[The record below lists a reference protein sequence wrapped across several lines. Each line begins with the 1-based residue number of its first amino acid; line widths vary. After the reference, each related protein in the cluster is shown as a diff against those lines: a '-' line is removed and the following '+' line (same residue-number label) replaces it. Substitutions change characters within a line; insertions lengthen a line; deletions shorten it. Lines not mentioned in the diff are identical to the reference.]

1 MNTASGK
8 KTEIM
13 KKSLENLLAQQGIA
27 LLNTL
32 SKEERHARTETIRA
46 RYREAGYDDLPHE
59 LVTFLTIFDGKDIKR
74 NDDYMAF
81 IYSQNLPTRQEM
93 LYYESDAGITE
104 LIPFGGIN
112 ADEILL
118 CIDSVGSVW
127 GVVDLSSWTPRK
139 TYYHFYGGDLY
150 TALEN
155 IIKGKVEETII

>member
-1 MNTASGK
+1 
-8 KTEIM
+8 M

-32 SKEERHARTETIRA
+32 SKEERRARTETIKA

-59 LVTFLTIFDGKDIKR
+59 LITFLTLFDDKEIKR
-74 NDDYMAF
+74 RDGYMAF
-81 IYSQNLPTRQEM
+81 IYSQNLPTREKIQA
-93 LYYESDAGITE
+93 LESDAGITE
-104 LIPFGGIN
+104 LIPFGDVN
-112 ADEILL
+112 ADEVL

-127 GVVDLSSWTPRK
+127 GVLDLTSWVPRK

-155 IIKGKVEETII
+155 IIKGKVEETIIRP

>member
-1 MNTASGK
+1 
-8 KTEIM
+8 M

-32 SKEERHARTETIRA
+32 SKEERHARTEAIKA
-46 RYREAGYDDLPHE
+46 RYREAGYDNLPHE
-59 LVTFLTIFDGKDIKR
+59 LVTFLIIFDGKDIKR
-74 NDDYMAF
+74 RDGYMVF

-112 ADEILL
+112 ANEILL

-139 TYYHFYGGDLY
+139 THYYFYGGDLY

-155 IIKGKVEETII
+155 IIKGNVIDKLEN

>member
-1 MNTASGK
+1 MIKN
-8 KTEIM
+8 
-13 KKSLENLLAQQGIA
+13 SLENLLAQQGISVET
-27 LLNTL
+27 NL
-32 SKEERHARTETIRA
+32 SKEALKAHTEAIRE

-74 NDDYMAF
+74 NDGYMAF

-93 LYYESDAGITE
+93 RYYESDAGITE
-104 LIPFGGIN
+104 LIPFGDVN
-112 ADEILL
+112 ADEVL

-127 GVVDLSSWTPRK
+127 GVLDLTSWVPRK

-155 IIKGKVEETII
+155 IIKGKVEETIIRP

>member
-1 MNTASGK
+1 
-8 KTEIM
+8 M
-13 KKSLENLLAQQGIA
+13 KKSLENLLEKQGIA

-32 SKEERHARTETIRA
+32 SKEERRARTETIKA
-46 RYREAGYDDLPHE
+46 RYREAGYDDLNHE

-81 IYSQNLPTRQEM
+81 ISSQNLPTRQEM
-93 LYYESDAGITE
+93 LYYESDAGVTE
-104 LIPFGGIN
+104 LIPFGDVN
-112 ADEILL
+112 ADEVL

-127 GVVDLSSWTPRK
+127 GVLDLTSWVPRK

-155 IIKGKVEETII
+155 IIKGKVEETIIRS

>member
-1 MNTASGK
+1 
-8 KTEIM
+8 M
-13 KKSLENLLAQQGIA
+13 KKSLQNLLEKQGIT

-32 SKEERHARTETIRA
+32 SKEERRARTETIKA

-74 NDDYMAF
+74 RDGYMAF

-104 LIPFGGIN
+104 LIPFGTIN

-127 GVVDLSSWTPRK
+127 GVLDLSSWVPRK

-155 IIKGKVEETII
+155 MIKGKLINKLEN

>member
-1 MNTASGK
+1 
-8 KTEIM
+8 M
-13 KKSLENLLAQQGIA
+13 KKSLQNLLEKQGIA

-32 SKEERHARTETIRA
+32 SKEERRARTETIKA
-46 RYREAGYDDLPHE
+46 RYREAGYDNLPHE

-74 NDDYMAF
+74 NDGYMAF

-93 LYYESDAGITE
+93 RYYESDAGVTE
-104 LIPFGGIN
+104 LIPFGAIN
-112 ADEILL
+112 TDEILL

-127 GVVDLSSWTPRK
+127 GVLDLTSWMPRK

-155 IIKGKVEETII
+155 MIKGKIEETIIRP

>member
-1 MNTASGK
+1 
-8 KTEIM
+8 M

-32 SKEERHARTETIRA
+32 SKEERRARTETIKA
-46 RYREAGYDDLPHE
+46 HYREAGYDNLPHE
-59 LVTFLTIFDGKDIKR
+59 LVTFLTIFDDKDIKR
-74 NDDYMAF
+74 RDGYMVF

-104 LIPFGGIN
+104 LIPFGAIN

-127 GVVDLSSWTPRK
+127 GVLDLTSWIPRK
-139 TYYHFYGGDLY
+139 TYYHLYGGDLY
-150 TALEN
+150 TAIEN
-155 IIKGKVEETII
+155 MIKGKVEETITRP

>member
-1 MNTASGK
+1 
-8 KTEIM
+8 M
-13 KKSLENLLAQQGIA
+13 KKSLENLLEKQGIA

-32 SKEERHARTETIRA
+32 SKEERRARTETIKA
-46 RYREAGYDDLPHE
+46 RYREAGYDNLPHE
-59 LVTFLTIFDGKDIKR
+59 LVTFLTIFDDKDIKR
-74 NDDYMAF
+74 RDGYMVF

-127 GVVDLSSWTPRK
+127 GVVDLSWNPR
-139 TYYHFYGGDLY
+139 
-150 TALEN
+150 
-155 IIKGKVEETII
+155 GKVKHAPYTPYTIYTENLIGIDIAKGNKLGNTCI

>member
-1 MNTASGK
+1 
-8 KTEIM
+8 M

-46 RYREAGYDDLPHE
+46 RYREADYDDLPHE

-127 GVVDLSSWTPRK
+127 GVVDLSSWAPRK

-155 IIKGKVEETII
+155 IIKGKVEETIIRP